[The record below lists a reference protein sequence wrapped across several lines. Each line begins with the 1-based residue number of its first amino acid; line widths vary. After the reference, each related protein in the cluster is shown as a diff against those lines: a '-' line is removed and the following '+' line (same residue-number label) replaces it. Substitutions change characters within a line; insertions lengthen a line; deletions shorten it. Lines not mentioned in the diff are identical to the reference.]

1 MGATRIVHEQ
11 REARSFDVICFG
23 AVSWKLVPSG
33 DSGAA
38 GRARGAPGIRLR
50 SGGGAGDVAVA
61 LAKEGLRVGLAAE
74 LGDDAFGRV
83 TRQQIAAHRVDTSA
97 VAYAK
102 PRLGLVLTDASGGAT
117 LPAYAER
124 EHLLEVP
131 EAWSSRL
138 LLLSGLSPVVSHA
151 AALCKAAR
159 TARRQ
164 GTLVV
169 LDFNASLHQWA
180 GHDPRTIRMVLREVD
195 VARCSVADRAVLG
208 MAREAVQEAL
218 RPGAV
223 LIAEEDAERTIA
235 TGPFGEVAVRGEPS
249 RPRLRG
255 TGDVFVAALCAELL
269 RRGDPGESPNARWHR
284 TLQRAHAAVRSAGA
298 RAAAP

>member
-1 MGATRIVHEQ
+1 M
-11 REARSFDVICFG
+11 ICFG
-23 AVSWKLVPSG
+23 AVSWKLVPAGGPS
-33 DSGAA
+33 AA
-38 GRARGAPGIRLR
+38 GRTGGAPGVRLR
-50 SGGGAGDVAVA
+50 SGGGAGNVAVA
-61 LAKEGLRVGLAAE
+61 LAKEGLKVGLAAE
-74 LGDDAFGRV
+74 LGDDAFGRF

-97 VAYAK
+97 VAFAK
-102 PRLGLVLTDASGGAT
+102 PRVGLVLTDASGGAT

-124 EHLLEVP
+124 EQLLEVP

-169 LDFNASLHQWA
+169 LDFNASLHPWA

-208 MAREAVQEAL
+208 MERDAVRAAL

-223 LIAEEDAERTIA
+223 LVAEDAGGRTIA
-235 TGPFGEVAVRGEPS
+235 TGPFGEVAVRGERMRV
-249 RPRLRG
+249 RPNG
-255 TGDVFVAALCAELL
+255 TGDAFVAALCAELL

-284 TLQRAHAAVRSAGA
+284 ALQRAVHSVSA
-298 RAAAP
+298 RAAPP